1 MSHSLIP
8 IFPDPP
14 PPAAPS
20 DPQLRMSALPDPDL
34 ECLDEEE
41 AEIFSEL
48 TANPFA
54 KMRMLVEEKFRQL
67 SADLGSQVDCLSDGV
82 HKLEQRV
89 ATAGRQADLV
99 LGLAQVRLKEREE
112 RDRAAA
118 RTGKTPVMEVLRS
131 LGRILPHEGGS

>member
-1 MSHSLIP
+1 M
-8 IFPDPP
+8 
-14 PPAAPS
+14 
-20 DPQLRMSALPDPDL
+20 
-34 ECLDEEE
+34 
-41 AEIFSEL
+41 
-48 TANPFA
+48 
-54 KMRMLVEEKFRQL
+54 EEKFRQL
-67 SADLGSQVDCLSDGV
+67 FSDLGSQVDCLSDGV

-118 RTGKTPVMEVLRS
+118 RTGKTPVMEILRS